1 MVEAIEVKNLKKS
14 FKKNDVLKGV
24 SFTVPRGTVFALLG
38 PNGAGKTTIINI
50 LTTLLPADSGTA
62 TIAGFDTAKGAE
74 SVRRQISLTGQ
85 FAAIDD
91 MLTGKE
97 NLLLIAQLRHDKAPD
112 VTVDRL
118 LKQFDLV
125 EAADRRALSYS
136 GGMRRRLDIAMS
148 LIGHPEIIFFDEPT
162 TGLDPASR
170 NSMWATIK
178 QLAEKGTTVFLTTQY
193 LEEADQLA
201 DQIAILNHGRV
212 VAMGTPAS
220 LKKLLPGSRIEFK
233 FTDIQSLAAAAKV
246 LSSYAPAKNNEELSL
261 TVTTAG
267 SLAELTRLFR
277 SIEEA
282 HLEIT
287 EFSQHVPTL
296 DDAFL
301 KIINQRK
308 EN

>member
-1 MVEAIEVKNLKKS
+1 MAEAIEVKNLKKS
-14 FKKNDVLKGV
+14 FKKNDVLRGV
-24 SFTVPRGTVFALLG
+24 SFNVPSGTVFALLG

-50 LTTLLPADSGTA
+50 LTTLLSADSGTA
-62 TIAGFDTAKGAE
+62 TVAGFDTVKGAE
-74 SVRRQISLTGQ
+74 SVRWQISLTGQ

-97 NLLLIAQLRHDKAPD
+97 NLLLIAELRHDKAPD
-112 VTVDRL
+112 QTAERL
-118 LKQFDLV
+118 LKQFDLI

-148 LIGHPEIIFFDEPT
+148 LIGHPKIIFFDEPT
-162 TGLDPASR
+162 TGLDPSSR

-178 QLAEKGTTVFLTTQY
+178 ELAAKGTTVFLTTQY

-201 DQIAILNHGRV
+201 DQIAIINHGQI
-212 VAMGTPAS
+212 VAKGAPAS
-220 LKKLLPGSRIEFK
+220 LKKLLPGSQIEFK
-233 FTDIQSLAAAAKV
+233 FTDARSLETAFKV
-246 LSSYAPAKNNEELSL
+246 LSSYATAKNSEELSL

-267 SLAELTRLFR
+267 SLAELTRLFH
-277 SIEEA
+277 SIEDA

-301 KIINQRK
+301 KIINQEK